1 MFSNFSF
8 RTPRPTTPPEASGSS
23 DSPPATP
30 RGRRAVPLHSAR
42 PDAPIPQSVNPFA
55 PVEENAPPSGA
66 QPPPPPTGSADDGL
80 QNITD
85 PVLRLIVEQTV
96 PSMRPMA
103 IMLWN
108 LTSAQRAAGDVVA
121 AEGRVRIKDPERFTG
136 KDPDKLRPF
145 IMSCE
150 LNFQGNPR
158 TYRNDLTK
166 ITYAVAHLADSAQ
179 LWYEPYFYNAPNPAP
194 LFCSNWD
201 EFKREL
207 SSQFGNPHEERDA
220 ERELMKLKMA
230 ENHKVS
236 RYVIDFNNLA
246 TRTAWD
252 DGALRSHFYIG
263 LPDRIKDQLASRP
276 GGPPR
281 NLNDLRRSAQEYD
294 ALYWSRQSEKK
305 TFPAISRPQPS
316 SSSQSSNQS
325 SQFQNRSPQS
335 SGGNNASANKPSKP
349 PYQASANS
357 PRKPNLTGKLTT
369 ENKLTD
375 DERQRRFAN
384 NLCLYCGKEGHK
396 AIDCRLAAANKPGRG
411 VQIPNVK
418 GRAATV
424 EEVPDEAASAAS
436 EEN

>member
-1 MFSNFSF
+1 VVDESDEEL
-8 RTPRPTTPPEASGSS
+8 PPVTPPNV
-23 DSPPATP
+23 
-30 RGRRAVPLHSAR
+30 RRTVPLHATRAEVPS
-42 PDAPIPQSVNPFA
+42 PNPMFA
-55 PVEENAPPSGA
+55 PVLNAA
-66 QPPPPPTGSADDGL
+66 QPSVAPAVPPPANSTDEFPE
-80 QNITD
+80 ITD
-85 PVLRLIVEQTV
+85 PVLRMMLQQTA
-96 PSMRPMA
+96 PSMQPMA

-121 AEGRVRIKDPERFTG
+121 AEGRVKIKEPERFTG

-158 TYRNDLTK
+158 TYRDDLTK
-166 ITYAVAHLADSAQ
+166 ITYAVAHLSDSAQ
-179 LWYEPYFYNAPNPAP
+179 LWYEPYFYNAPNPPP
-194 LFCSNWD
+194 LFCSNWE

-207 SSQFGNPHEERDA
+207 SAQFGNPHEERDA

-252 DGALRSHFYIG
+252 DGALRSHFYAG

-281 NLNDLRRSAQEYD
+281 DLNNLRRSAQEYD
-294 ALYWSRQSEKK
+294 ALYWSRQAEKK
-305 TFPAISRPQPS
+305 TQAAISRTQPS
-316 SSSQSSNQS
+316 SSSHSHNQS
-325 SQFQNRSPQS
+325 SQSQNRNPQNRSPQT
-335 SGGNNASANKPSKP
+335 SGGNNANANKQSKP
-349 PYQASANS
+349 PSQSSSNS
-357 PRKPNLTGKLTT
+357 PRKPNLSGKLTT
-369 ENKLTD
+369 DNKLTD
-375 DERQRRFAN
+375 EERQRRMAN

-418 GRAATV
+418 GRAATI
-424 EEVPDEAASAAS
+424 EEVPDEAAPAAS
-436 EEN
+436 KENE